1 MNIVISDAIGEE
13 MYVRIDF
20 VSYIN
25 KSKLYYY
32 MYYKVMR
39 SFWTLSKYQSVM
51 FMHCVAAWL
60 GVQWAQI

>member
-39 SFWTLSKYQSVM
+39 SF
-51 FMHCVAAWL
+51 
-60 GVQWAQI
+60 